1 MTSQSVAGI
10 VLSGIFA
17 VAAVIV
23 GVIAGKSRKGTL
35 RRNSFAGMR
44 SKETRSGDAA
54 WRAGQYAAQ
63 RKYVRLIPVLVLA
76 AVASLVNAFLGGPSW
91 VYVVI
96 VVTSGSVDAVIALS
110 STTAARAAVRE
121 ERRHLD

>member
-1 MTSQSVAGI
+1 MTSQSLAGI
-10 VLSGIFA
+10 FLSGIFA

-35 RRNSFAGMR
+35 RKNSFAGLR

-54 WRAGQYAAQ
+54 WRAGQHAAQ
-63 RKYVRLIPVLVLA
+63 RKYVRLIPVLVVA
-76 AVASLVNAFLGGPSW
+76 AVASLVNAFLEGPSW

-96 VVTSGSVDAVIALS
+96 VVTSGSADAVIAFS
-110 STTAARAAVRE
+110 STAAARAAVRE

>member
-1 MTSQSVAGI
+1 MTGQSMAGI
-10 VLSGIFA
+10 FLSGIFA
-17 VAAVIV
+17 AAAVIV

-35 RRNSFAGMR
+35 RKNSFAGMR
-44 SKETRSGDAA
+44 SKETRSSDVA

-63 RKYVRLIPVLVLA
+63 RKYVRLIPVLGVA

-96 VVTSGSVDAVIALS
+96 VVTSGSADAVIALS
-110 STTAARAAVRE
+110 STAAARAAVRE